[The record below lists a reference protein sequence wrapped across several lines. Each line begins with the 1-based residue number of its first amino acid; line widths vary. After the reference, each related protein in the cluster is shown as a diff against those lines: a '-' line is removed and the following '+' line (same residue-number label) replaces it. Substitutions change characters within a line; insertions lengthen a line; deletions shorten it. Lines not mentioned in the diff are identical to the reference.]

1 LILTTPNIASLFR
14 RLRLLLGRQPIYRY
28 HVREYTMGEVLSVV
42 REAGFDIVKTYFSAV
57 DDVSLVEADYPV
69 LSYWD
74 LIKTTVKRPTRINV
88 LRAVAYPVVKLMPS
102 LRQLIVVVAE
112 KSREP
117 ELKTIERWG

>member
-1 LILTTPNIASLFR
+1 
-14 RLRLLLGRQPIYRY
+14 
-28 HVREYTMGEVLSVV
+28 MGEVLSMV